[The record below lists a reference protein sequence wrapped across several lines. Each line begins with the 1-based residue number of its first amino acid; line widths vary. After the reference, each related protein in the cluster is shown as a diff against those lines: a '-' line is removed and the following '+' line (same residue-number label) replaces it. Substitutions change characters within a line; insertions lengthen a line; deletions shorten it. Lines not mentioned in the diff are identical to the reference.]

1 MQLERI
7 TDPGSEWDAF
17 VEAMPGAALGH
28 AAAWAQIVR
37 ESYGLAPHYLA
48 VRDASGALAG
58 VLPLIAFRT
67 LRRRLELVSMPFL
80 DTGGVLAIDAA
91 AERSL
96 LAGARDLARE
106 LGARALELRQLTPLR
121 EGPPTG
127 EQSRIDLVLA
137 LAADEESQWK
147 ALGAKVRNQTRKAT
161 QSGLV
166 AATTGSPR
174 ERVADFFAPFAV
186 NMRDLGSPAHAR
198 RFFEVAAEAFGERLA
213 IHLAQSEQRPVGGL
227 VAIDYAGTVTVPWA
241 STLRSERARCP
252 NNLIYWEAIRWAIA
266 RRAGSFD
273 FGRSPRDSGT
283 HRFKLGWGAAP
294 RELSWIRL
302 GPDGEPLPAAPAGPD
317 PIQDRLVQLW
327 SRLPVRAAT
336 ALGARLRPYFAN

>member
-1 MQLERI
+1 MQLEAI
-7 TDPGSEWDAF
+7 ADPGSEWDAF
-17 VEAMPGAALGH
+17 VAATPGGALGH
-28 AAAWAQIVR
+28 AAAWARILR
-37 ESYGLAPHYLA
+37 ESYGLASHYLA

-58 VLPLIAFRT
+58 VLPLIGFRT

-80 DTGGVLAIDAA
+80 DTGGVLAVDAA

-96 LAGARDLARE
+96 LAGARDLARG

-121 EGPPTG
+121 EGPPAP
-127 EQSRIDLVLA
+127 EQSRVDLVLQLEA
-137 LAADEESQWK
+137 EEETQWK

-161 QSGLV
+161 QAGLV
-166 AATTGSPR
+166 PATAGCAR
-174 ERVADFFAPFAV
+174 ERVAGFFAPFAV

-198 RFFEVAAEAFGERLA
+198 RFFEVAADAFGDRLS
-213 IHLAQSEQRPVGGL
+213 IHLAQSGETPVGGL

-266 RRAGSFD
+266 RRAHAFD

-283 HRFKLGWGAAP
+283 LRFKLGWGAVE

-302 GPDGEPLPAAPAGPD
+302 GPGGEPLPAAHAGQD
-317 PIQDRLVQLW
+317 PVLERLVQIW
-327 SRLPVRAAT
+327 TRLPVRAAT